1 MMELNRNKIA
11 LEILCA
17 IMPTD
22 KTELLLDKPD
32 DRVSIAFVY
41 ADAFIKYQLENGQ

>member
-1 MMELNRNKIA
+1 MELNRNKIA

-17 IMPTD
+17 IMPKE

-41 ADAFIKYQLENGQ
+41 ADAFIKYQIENG

>member
-1 MMELNRNKIA
+1 MEIDRNKIA

-22 KTELLLDKPD
+22 KTELLLDKTA
-32 DRVSIAFVY
+32 DRVSIAFIY
-41 ADAFIKYQLENGQ
+41 ADAFIKYALENGQ

>member
-1 MMELNRNKIA
+1 MEINRNKIA

-22 KTELLLDKPD
+22 KTELLLDNPD
-32 DRVSIAFVY
+32 DRVAIAFIY
-41 ADAFIKYQLENGQ
+41 ADAFIKHQLKNG

>member
-17 IMPTD
+17 IMPKE
-22 KTELLLDKPD
+22 KTELLLENPD
-32 DRVSIAFVY
+32 DRVSIAFDY
-41 ADAFIKYQLENGQ
+41 ADVFIKYQLKNEQ